1 MKRKLLKNACFVVV
15 GWAAMFG
22 AAEAQEVDWAA
33 LNPAFA
39 KATYVTDKNAC
50 ASCHADSIEAYKKT
64 AHGRIFQHGAKGAL
78 QARDCE
84 ACHGPRS
91 KHAENPDASLK
102 LTATQY
108 SAVCLQCHQDGGR
121 MHWQSSQHKTGE
133 VNCTSCHTLM
143 KKQSDKGLL
152 AKADEPSVCYSCHG
166 NVRGQMNKQSH
177 HPVKEG
183 KMACSSC
190 HNPHGSVGKNMLRGA
205 TVNETCFNCHQ
216 EKRGPFVWEH
226 PVVRENCA
234 NCHDVHGS
242 NNNNLLNAKGSF
254 LCMQCHSYGGHINL
268 PRYNRTSNPYGEG
281 CVNCHNTQHG
291 SNHPSGAKFT
301 R

>member
-1 MKRKLLKNACFVVV
+1 MKKTFKVACLM
-15 GWAAMFG
+15 GIAWASLPVMAQ
-22 AAEAQEVDWAA
+22 AEEIDWAA
-33 LNPAFA
+33 LNPGFA
-39 KATYVTDKNAC
+39 KAAYVTDKETC
-50 ASCHADSIEAYKKT
+50 IGCHADSIDAYHKT
-64 AHGRIFQHGAKGAL
+64 VHGLTFQHGAKGAL

-91 KHAENPDASLK
+91 EHVNAPDDSLK
-102 LTATQY
+102 LSTEQY

-121 MHWQSSQHKTGE
+121 MHWQNSQHKTGE
-133 VNCTSCHTLM
+133 VGCVSCHTLM
-143 KKQSDKGLL
+143 KKESDKGLL
-152 AKADEPSVCYSCHG
+152 SRADEPSVCYSCHAT
-166 NVRGQMNKQSH
+166 VRGQMNKTSH

-190 HNPHGSVGKNMLRGA
+190 HNPHGSVGKSMLKEA
-205 TVNETCFNCHQ
+205 TVNETCFTCHQ

-234 NCHDVHGS
+234 SCHDAHGS
-242 NNNNLLNAKGSF
+242 NNADMLNSKGSF

-268 PRYNRTSNPYGEG
+268 PRYNRTSNPYGQG
-281 CVNCHNTQHG
+281 CVNCHVTQHG

>member
-1 MKRKLLKNACFVVV
+1 MKKTFKVACLM
-15 GWAAMFG
+15 GIAWASLPVMAQ
-22 AAEAQEVDWAA
+22 AEEIDWAA
-33 LNPAFA
+33 LNPGFA
-39 KATYVTDKNAC
+39 KAAYVTDKETC
-50 ASCHADSIEAYKKT
+50 IGCHADSIDAYHKT
-64 AHGRIFQHGAKGAL
+64 VHGLTFQHGAKGAL

-91 KHAENPDASLK
+91 EHVNAPDDSLK
-102 LTATQY
+102 LSTEQY

-121 MHWQSSQHKTGE
+121 MHWQNSQHKTGE
-133 VNCTSCHTLM
+133 GGCVSCHTLM
-143 KKQSDKGLL
+143 KKESDKGLL
-152 AKADEPSVCYSCHG
+152 SRAEEPSVCYSCHAT
-166 NVRGQMNKQSH
+166 VRGQMNKTSH

-190 HNPHGSVGKNMLRGA
+190 HNPHGSVGKSMLKEA
-205 TVNETCFNCHQ
+205 TVNETCFTCHQ

-234 NCHDVHGS
+234 SCHDAHGS
-242 NNNNLLNAKGSF
+242 NNADMLNSKGSF
-254 LCMQCHSYGGHINL
+254 LCLQCHSYGGHINL
-268 PRYNRTSNPYGEG
+268 PRYNRTSNPYGQG
-281 CVNCHNTQHG
+281 CVNCHVTQHG